1 VSVLE
6 LRDVVV
12 DYRRKHLPDV
22 RAVAGVS
29 MNVERGQI
37 VGLVGES
44 GCGKSTLGRAASGLL
59 APTGGQVLFEGQ
71 PVTPLGRGPRPLRE
85 RRIQMVFQ
93 DPNSSLNGR
102 RKIGDQVAD
111 GLELA
116 QQMPAEQRRS
126 RVGELLELVGLE
138 AKVAGRFP
146 HEFSGGQRQRICIAR
161 ALSADPSVIIADEPI
176 SALDASAQAQ
186 IANLLRELATE
197 LDVGLLFIS
206 HDLAIVRH
214 IADVVT
220 VMYLGKVAEF
230 GSTAEVWDAP
240 LHPYSEALI
249 GAVLRADGV
258 GQMPDALPGDVPD
271 PADPPPGCRFQTR
284 CPAVM
289 DRCRIEEPTLAAIR
303 VPAPVLGQEGVDP
316 AHRVACW
323 LHEGHEVDSGLRAE

>member
-1 VSVLE
+1 MSVLE

-12 DYRRKHLPDV
+12 DYQRKHQPDV
-22 RAVAGVS
+22 RAVAGVDLT
-29 MNVERGQI
+29 VERGQI

-59 APTGGQVLFEGQ
+59 APTSGEVRFEGEL
-71 PVTPLGRGPRPLRE
+71 VTPLGRAPRPKRE
-85 RRIQMVFQ
+85 RKIQMVFQ

-102 RKIGDQVAD
+102 RKVGDQISD

-116 QQMPAEQRRS
+116 TELPARR
-126 RVGELLELVGLE
+126 RKARIAELLELVGLE
-138 AKVAGRFP
+138 AKTADRFP

-186 IANLLRELATE
+186 VANLLLELAKE

-214 IADVVT
+214 VADIVN
-220 VMYLGKVAEF
+220 VMYLGKI
-230 GSTAEVWDAP
+230 AEVGATGPVWSAP
-240 LHPYSEALI
+240 THPYSEALI
-249 GAVLRADGV
+249 GAVLHADGSA
-258 GQMPDALPGDVPD
+258 GMPMALPGDVPD

-289 DRCRIEEPTLAAIR
+289 DRCRVDE
-303 VPAPVLGQEGVDP
+303 PVLLPVATEHDDRR
-316 AHRVACW
+316 RVACW
-323 LHEGHEVDSGLRAE
+323 LHHGSDVRPEPPRPG

>member
-29 MNVERGQI
+29 LSVERGQI

-59 APTGGQVLFEGQ
+59 APTAGMVLFEGE
-71 PVTPLGRGPRPLRE
+71 PVTPLGRGSRPLRE

-102 RKIGDQVAD
+102 RKVGEQIAD

-116 QQMPAEQRRS
+116 AQLPARS
-126 RVGELLELVGLE
+126 RRARIGELLELVGLD
-138 AKVAGRFP
+138 AKAAGRYP

-161 ALSADPSVIIADEPI
+161 ALSADPSIIIADEPI

-186 IANLLRELATE
+186 IANLLTELARD
-197 LDVGLLFIS
+197 LNVGLLFIS

-230 GSTAEVWDAP
+230 GPTADVWTSP
-240 LHPYSEALI
+240 LHPYSDALI
-249 GAVLRADGV
+249 GAVLHAGGE
-258 GQMPDALPGDVPD
+258 GQMPEPLPGDVPD
-271 PADPPPGCRFQTR
+271 PADPPPGCPFQTR

-289 DRCRIEEPTLAAIR
+289 DRCRTDEPPLVSAAAVSSDR
-303 VPAPVLGQEGVDP
+303 L
-316 AHRVACW
+316 VACW
-323 LHEGHEVDSGLRAE
+323 LHED

>member
-1 VSVLE
+1 MSVLE
-6 LRDVVV
+6 LRDVSVT
-12 DYRRKHLPDV
+12 YHRKHLPDV
-22 RAVAGVS
+22 TAVAGVS
-29 MNVERGQI
+29 LTVERGQI

-59 APTGGQVLFEGQ
+59 KPSTGEVLFEGEQ
-71 PVTPLGRGPRPLRE
+71 VTPLGRKPRPARE

-102 RKIGDQVAD
+102 RKVGDQITD

-116 QQMPAEQRRS
+116 QELPSKQRRA
-126 RVGELLELVGLE
+126 RVAELLELVGLD
-138 AKVAGRFP
+138 ARAADRYP

-186 IANLLRELATE
+186 IANLLHDLAKQ

-220 VMYLGKVAEF
+220 VMYLGKVAEY
-230 GSTAEVWDAP
+230 GPTTPVWDQP
-240 LHPYSEALI
+240 LHPYSDALI
-249 GAVLRADGV
+249 GAVLHADGSAE
-258 GQMPDALPGDVPD
+258 MPEALPGDVPD

-284 CPAVM
+284 CPMVM
-289 DRCRIEEPTLAAIR
+289 DRCRTEEP
-303 VPAPVLGQEGVDP
+303 VLTPIANGDG
-316 AHRVACW
+316 RTVACW
-323 LHEGHEVDSGLRAE
+323 LHHT

>member
-1 VSVLE
+1 MSVLE
-6 LRDVVV
+6 LQDVSVT
-12 DYRRKHLPDV
+12 YHRKHLPDV
-22 RAVAGVS
+22 TAVAGVTLT
-29 MNVERGQI
+29 VERGQI

-59 APTGGQVLFEGQ
+59 APSDGVVLFEGE
-71 PVTPLGRGPRPLRE
+71 PVTPLGRVPRPERE

-102 RKIGDQVAD
+102 RKIGEQIAD

-116 QQMPAEQRRS
+116 QSMPKQQRTA
-126 RVGELLELVGLE
+126 RVAELLEMVGLE
-138 AKVAGRFP
+138 AKTADRYP

-186 IANLLRELATE
+186 IANLLHDLAKR

-230 GSTAEVWDAP
+230 GPTSAVWEAP
-240 LHPYSEALI
+240 LHPYSDALI
-249 GAVLRADGV
+249 GAVLHADGSAD
-258 GQMPDALPGDVPD
+258 MPEALPGDVPD

-284 CPAVM
+284 CPAAM
-289 DRCRIEEPTLAAIR
+289 DRCRSEEPALRAIS
-303 VPAPVLGQEGVDP
+303 GVNGTEQQ
-316 AHRVACW
+316 VACW
-323 LHEGHEVDSGLRAE
+323 LHGG

>member
-1 VSVLE
+1 MSVLQ
-6 LRDVVV
+6 LRDVSVT
-12 DYRRKHLPDV
+12 YHRKHLPDV
-22 RAVAGVS
+22 TAVAGVS
-29 MNVERGQI
+29 LSVERGQI

-59 APTGGQVLFEGQ
+59 RPSTGEVLFEGA
-71 PVTPLGRGPRPLRE
+71 PVTPLGRKPRPARE

-102 RKIGDQVAD
+102 RKVGDQIAD

-116 QQMPAEQRRS
+116 QEMPSKQRKD
-126 RVGELLELVGLE
+126 RVAELLELVGLD
-138 AKVAGRFP
+138 AKAADRYP

-186 IANLLRELATE
+186 IANLLHDLAKQ

-220 VMYLGKVAEF
+220 VMYLGKVAEY
-230 GSTAEVWDAP
+230 GPTEPVWDEP
-240 LHPYSEALI
+240 LHPYSDALI
-249 GAVLRADGV
+249 GAVLHADGSAE
-258 GQMPDALPGDVPD
+258 MPEALPGDVPD

-284 CPAVM
+284 CPMVM
-289 DRCRIEEPTLAAIR
+289 DRCRTEEPSLQPVAAGDGR
-303 VPAPVLGQEGVDP
+303 T
-316 AHRVACW
+316 VACW
-323 LHEGHEVDSGLRAE
+323 LHHE